1 LLVNQ
6 ATWSRG
12 SSCDE
17 ISSKEE
23 FAQADSGSGYD
34 LEIALSGVSAK
45 VEPLKLF
52 SLAKDALK
60 RRVT

>member
-1 LLVNQ
+1 VARLPP
-6 ATWSRG
+6 
-12 SSCDE
+12 
-17 ISSKEE
+17 KKE

-34 LEIALSGVSAK
+34 LEISLSVVSAK
-45 VEPLKLF
+45 VEPHKLF